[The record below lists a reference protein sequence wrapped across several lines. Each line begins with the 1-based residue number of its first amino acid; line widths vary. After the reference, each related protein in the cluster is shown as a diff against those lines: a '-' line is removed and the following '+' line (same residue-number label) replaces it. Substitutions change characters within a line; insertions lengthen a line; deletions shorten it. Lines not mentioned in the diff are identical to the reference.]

1 MYAGLSA
8 FRYHNSSNVENMVDV
23 MINELQDG
31 PIECDIWSS
40 IPEFDGLNYTNGGIN
55 IWAQNATTDF
65 NALDHAISIVG
76 YGTDN
81 SSGTPVDYWLM
92 RNSWGTYW
100 ADGGFVRVQRGM
112 NWLGIELSCTVA
124 DATTEK
130 TLVVTKSEEE
140 KHLRPVNKHSE
151 KLDSQPCRIPKTTFE
166 GGAKV
171 TTNFPD
177 LEIEDS
183 ALPASWDWGDV
194 DGTNYLSMSKN

>member
-1 MYAGLSA
+1 
-8 FRYHNSSNVENMVDV
+8 MVDV

-40 IPEFDGLNYTNGGIN
+40 IPEFDGLNYTNGGRN

-151 KLDSQPCRIPKTTFE
+151 KLDSQPCRVSKTTFE
-166 GGAKV
+166 GGAKAK
-171 TTNFPD
+171 TNFPH

-183 ALPASWDWGDV
+183 ALPMSWDWGDV